1 MTPEEMERKLD
12 ALASE
17 NAALRRRLT
26 DLEESVD
33 SHVGIDYGATQQ
45 LSPHPNIQV
54 ATVEYGG
61 GVGQL
66 NADGIDFKSTDSGDA
81 LTSIPTGAAISWYK
95 DLFSGTKLAEIGGGY
110 STPGVYTFFSA
121 VVRAFAG
128 VSDASNVKIGTWNET
143 TNLWTTVLAVQDGTA
158 SLSPLVM
165 AEYPG
170 GVSTTIFSLARTDGD
185 NMVLSMRRGATLV
198 EVGAWQGTGATL
210 TIATGAVTV
219 TSGYHVI
226 DTESAAAT
234 DDLDTINGGITG
246 KTIVLSAA
254 DGARSVVFTE
264 AGNMKLAGGTFTA
277 DNAED
282 TITLIYN
289 GSNWLEMGRS
299 DNGA

>member
-1 MTPEEMERKLD
+1 M
-12 ALASE
+12 
-17 NAALRRRLT
+17 
-26 DLEESVD
+26 
-33 SHVGIDYGATQQ
+33 
-45 LSPHPNIQV
+45 
-54 ATVEYGG
+54 ATVEQLTHEVDALTEEVRQMKNLLALFMVNGLQDAFDG
-61 GVGQL
+61 TGNQTFGRGVGKL
-66 NADGIDFKSTDSGDA
+66 NPDGIHFKSTDSGDA
-81 LTSIPTGAAISWYK
+81 LTSIPAGAALSWFK
-95 DLFSGTKLAEIGGGY
+95 DSFDGTQLGEIGSGY
-110 STPGVYTFFSA
+110 STPGVYTFFTT

-128 VSDASNVKIGTWNET
+128 VSDASNVKIGTWNES

-170 GVSTTIFSLARTDGD
+170 GVSTTIFTLNRTDGD

-198 EVGAWQGTGATL
+198 EVGSWQGTGTTL

-219 TSGYHVI
+219 TSGYHAI

-234 DDLDTINGGITG
+234 DDLDTINGGIIG

-254 DGARSVVFTE
+254 NGARSVVFTE
-264 AGNMKLAGGTFTA
+264 SGNMKLAGGTFTA

-282 TITLIYN
+282 AIMLIYN
-289 GSNWLEMGRS
+289 GSNWLEISRS